1 MRPTWICNNLTL
13 AWTYSAPCT
22 LSVCWILICRKYFF
36 VIFAFYFRSY
46 SPFWD
51 GKVCL
56 ESLPVYSLS
65 PINMIESGTVKK
77 ITGWTF
83 VSGDKPIRV
92 CLCYIV
98 FCYISIHTKIYSLKS
113 YVINFYT
120 PMSSNQSESRSM
132 FFFYMREKWYVQW
145 NATAMHEF
153 RSKFPAFVWACSTF
167 CSTVRRSQLCV
178 FKMLPSNLC
187 SQKVL
192 SYTSKLVLEFFSLYL
207 FSCIREERRSPSLGP
222 IVWSK
227 LNKHI

>member
-1 MRPTWICNNLTL
+1 MFLKNLRSLKAGFQLFSLDGTL
-13 AWTYSAPCT
+13 FCGKYWLAKFGKCDQHEFVTILRLLTYSAPCT
-22 LSVCWILICRKYFF
+22 LSVYWILICRKYFF

-132 FFFYMREKWYVQW
+132 FFLHAR
-145 NATAMHEF
+145 
-153 RSKFPAFVWACSTF
+153 
-167 CSTVRRSQLCV
+167 
-178 FKMLPSNLC
+178 KMIRLMKRHSDAR
-187 SQKVL
+187 V
-192 SYTSKLVLEFFSLYL
+192 
-207 FSCIREERRSPSLGP
+207 SCQVSRFAVP
-222 IVWSK
+222 
-227 LNKHI
+227 

>member
-1 MRPTWICNNLTL
+1 MFLKNLRSLKAGFQLFSVDGTL
-13 AWTYSAPCT
+13 FCGKYWLATFGKCDQHEFVTILRLLEHILPLVLYQCT
-22 LSVCWILICRKYFF
+22 EFSDAESIFF

-98 FCYISIHTKIYSLKS
+98 FYYTGIHTKIYSLKS

-120 PMSSNQSESRSM
+120 PMSSNQSESWSM
-132 FFFYMREKWYVQW
+132 SFFYIWEKWYVQW

-153 RSKFPAFVWACSTF
+153 RSKFPTFVWACSTF
-167 CSTVRRSQLCV
+167 AV
-178 FKMLPSNLC
+178 P
-187 SQKVL
+187 
-192 SYTSKLVLEFFSLYL
+192 
-207 FSCIREERRSPSLGP
+207 
-222 IVWSK
+222 
-227 LNKHI
+227 